1 MAQTTVHIP
10 KILHFYR
17 HDAATTAAPE
27 LNVPVVA
34 PATLEPESKNDV
46 VAG

>member
-27 LNVPVVA
+27 PNARAMP
-34 PATLEPESKNDV
+34 PATETDHGK
-46 VAG
+46 